1 LSSTYSQ
8 YGCSSGRMSSV
19 PRGAL
24 YNCIFLV
31 GRIVYHICR
40 GDLRHHTRC
49 SIMNYMEVSALV
61 EKSSTYLPEDKVALI
76 TAAYGFAERSHEG
89 QLRKTGEP
97 FLEHPLNTALI
108 LADFHLDAETLAAA
122 LLHDV
127 LEDCGVSL
135 DEVEARFGPEVAKL
149 VDGVTKLSRLTS
161 HSRTQEA
168 KTKAQA
174 ENLRKMLLATAEDLR
189 VVLIKLA
196 DRLHN
201 MRTLGALPAERR
213 RAIAQETL
221 EIYAPLA
228 HRLGVRQAKWQ
239 LEDLAFRYLE
249 PRAYH
254 RVARLVAGKRAE
266 REGYITEVSEILRRE
281 LEKVDIQARVSGR
294 AKHIYSIYQ
303 KMAKYDAQG
312 KDFGDIH
319 DLFALRVLVNSV
331 SDCYKALG
339 IIHNLWRPMPE
350 EFDDFIANPKDNGYQ
365 ALHTTVMCQGT
376 TPLEIQIRT
385 HDMHRVNEYGVAAH
399 WLYKEGKAGDQF
411 HDELAWL
418 RQLGGWREELDS
430 EEFLESV
437 KTDVLVDRVF
447 VYTPKGEVKELPR
460 SATPL
465 DFAFRIHTDL
475 GYRCIGAKV
484 NGKLEPLNY
493 ALRNGDMVE
502 IMASKAERG
511 PSLDWLNPELGYVKT
526 SHARNKVRQWFKK
539 QERSQSIEAGK
550 QIWDRE
556 IKRLGI
562 GLPSV
567 DKVARLLE
575 YEDADDLFAALGSG
589 SINSA
594 QVSLKLSGDL
604 EPAGERVEVLPP
616 RKVSPVSIKVLG
628 VGDLLTRL
636 ANCCHPLPGDKI
648 IGYITQGRGITVHRK
663 DCPNIIHEEE
673 RERLIKVE
681 WGDVSQVY
689 PVIVQVDAWDRVGL
703 IRDISAIIAEEG
715 VNLSEISTT
724 NHRDDSVTLRFTL
737 EVKSATQLSKITSR
751 IYSVWNVVGVMRKE
765 A

>member
-1 LSSTYSQ
+1 
-8 YGCSSGRMSSV
+8 
-19 PRGAL
+19 
-24 YNCIFLV
+24 
-31 GRIVYHICR
+31 
-40 GDLRHHTRC
+40 
-49 SIMNYMEVSALV
+49 MNAMEVSALV
-61 EKSSTYLPEDKVALI
+61 EKGSTYLPEDKVGLV
-76 TAAYGFAERSHEG
+76 TSAYTFASRAHAG
-89 QLRKTGEP
+89 QFRKTGEP

-135 DEVEARFGPEVAKL
+135 GEVEASFGPEVAKL

-161 HSRTQEA
+161 RSRTPEA
-168 KTKAQA
+168 RSRAQA

-201 MRTLGALPAERR
+201 MRTLGALPTERR

-228 HRLGVRQAKWQ
+228 HRLGLREAKWQ

-254 RVARLVAGKRAE
+254 RIARLVAGKRAE
-266 REGYITEVSEILRRE
+266 REGYIAEVSERLRCE
-281 LEKVDIQARVSGR
+281 LEKNDIEARVYGR
-294 AKHIYSIYQ
+294 PKHIYSIYQ
-303 KMAKYDAQG
+303 KMGKYDAQG

-339 IIHNLWRPMPE
+339 TIHNLWRPMPE

-399 WLYKEGKAGDQF
+399 WLYKEGKAGNQF
-411 HDELAWL
+411 YDEVAWL

-447 VYTPKGEVKELPR
+447 VYTPKGEIKDLPR
-460 SATPL
+460 GATPL

-484 NGKLEPLNY
+484 NGKLEPLNHT
-493 ALRNGDMVE
+493 LRNGDVVE
-502 IMASKAERG
+502 IMTSKADRG

-526 SHARNKVRQWFKK
+526 SHARNKVRQWFKR
-539 QERSQSIEAGK
+539 QERSQSIEEGK
-550 QIWDRE
+550 QIWERE
-556 IKRLGI
+556 IKRLGF
-562 GLPSV
+562 GVPSI
-567 DKVARLLE
+567 DKVAHLLD
-575 YEDADDLFAALGSG
+575 YGDADDLLAALGSG
-589 SINSA
+589 AITSA
-594 QVSLKLSGDL
+594 QISVKLSGDL
-604 EPAGERVEVLPP
+604 EPSEATVGVVPG
-616 RKVSPVSIKVLG
+616 RKVSPVGIKVLG

-636 ANCCHPLPGDKI
+636 ANCCHPLPGEKI
-648 IGYITQGRGITVHRK
+648 IGYITQGRGITVHRR
-663 DCPNIIHEEE
+663 DCPNITHEQE

-681 WGDVSQVY
+681 WGDVAQVY
-689 PVIVQVDAWDRVGL
+689 PVTVQVDAWDRVGL
-703 IRDISAIIAEEG
+703 VRDISAIIAEEE
-715 VNLSEISTT
+715 VNLSDIRAADR
-724 NHRDDSVTLRFTL
+724 RDDSVTLHLTL
-737 EVKSATQLSKITSR
+737 EVKSAAQLSRIISR
-751 IYSVWNVVGVMRKE
+751 LYSVWNVVSVMRKE